1 MEIVTAKNAPKSV
14 LHEQLERAQ
23 VQVTY
28 DVAAGLTR
36 HRALVAQGA
45 PLPAWAAQTGGGVR
59 SVWRSRLLGGVS
71 ALLLG
76 GAALYG
82 TRPASAP
89 HAAQSAPEPASVSA
103 AVSVAQTQVPVTGV
117 APTVE
122 ALAPAGP
129 SVEPVRPIV
138 APMAPSQEREVPSQ
152 KAEAPGT
159 VTAGAGVARAGRS
172 RSGVRSG
179 RQEAEAPAI
188 GTTVPQRIEDAD
200 QPAAAV
206 PPAALLPAALQ
217 RPALATTPVAPAATP
232 AGAESQGVGAQ
243 ATAVFPPQ
251 APPAASADARDAA
264 PVRPTRVPRIEAERA
279 EVVEEMEEL
288 ARAESVLESAP
299 ALALSRV
306 RASIVAHPHGILVQ
320 ERRYVEIMALIA
332 MGRIAD
338 ARPLVSTFLRSYPHG
353 PYTRRVESALA
364 RVEASR

>member
-1 MEIVTAKNAPKSV
+1 MGIVTAKNAPKSV

-23 VQVTY
+23 AQVTY
-28 DVAAGLTR
+28 DVAQGLVR

-45 PLPAWAAQTGGGVR
+45 PLPAWAAQTGTGVR

-71 ALLLG
+71 ALLVG

-89 HAAQSAPEPASVSA
+89 QAAQTAPEPASLTAVVSA
-103 AVSVAQTQVPVTGV
+103 APTQAPVAVV

-122 ALAPAGP
+122 AIAPAGP
-129 SVEPVRPIV
+129 TVEPVTPIV
-138 APMAPSQEREVPSQ
+138 EPMEPSQALEVPSH
-152 KAEAPGT
+152 KAEAPGP
-159 VTAGAGVARAGRS
+159 VTAGAGVSRAGRS

-179 RQEAEAPAI
+179 VPQAETPAT
-188 GTTVPQRIEDAD
+188 GTTVPQLIADAD
-200 QPAAAV
+200 KPAAAV
-206 PPAALLPAALQ
+206 PPPELLPAELQ
-217 RPALATTPVAPAATP
+217 RPALPMAPVALAAASAGAEPHATGAQAEAVIPPPAPAAST
-232 AGAESQGVGAQ
+232 
-243 ATAVFPPQ
+243 
-251 APPAASADARDAA
+251 DARDAA
-264 PVRPTRVPRIEAERA
+264 PIRPTRVPRIEAERA